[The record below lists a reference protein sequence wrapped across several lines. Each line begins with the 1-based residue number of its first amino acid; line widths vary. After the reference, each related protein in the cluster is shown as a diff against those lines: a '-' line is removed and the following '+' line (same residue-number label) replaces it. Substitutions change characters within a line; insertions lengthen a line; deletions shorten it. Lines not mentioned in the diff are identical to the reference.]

1 MNSNRSI
8 TKTAI
13 AISIAECKRGSQ
25 PQRGC
30 LFIVG
35 HELDTPS
42 FCFSA
47 ARDRR
52 KEINRHMAATLG
64 RRSHPRLLA
73 PPKNKKNKRLGGG
86 SCYKQ
91 VTLLGWKDGG
101 YPETLKGRESSIE
114 RSLAF

>member
-13 AISIAECKRGSQ
+13 AISIAECKRGFQ

-47 ARDRR
+47 AHGRR
-52 KEINRHMAATLG
+52 SEINRYVLRCGNH
-64 RRSHPRLLA
+64 SRLLA
-73 PPKNKKNKRLGGG
+73 PPKNKKNKGLGGG

-91 VTLLGWKDGG
+91 VTPLGWKDGG
-101 YPETLKGRESSIE
+101 YPERLKGRESSIE